1 MSGVGFQNNQEL
13 NWRVMQSD
21 RMEIVQLC
29 ELTKIFLQVTKDAWM
44 NTYSGIP
51 YEEFP
56 IRYEHL
62 ELFDAIDVIMR
73 NITDEITY
81 IYILLPQL
89 KWSNNYLKTI
99 YKL

>member
-1 MSGVGFQNNQEL
+1 
-13 NWRVMQSD
+13 MQSD

-29 ELTKIFLQVTKDAWM
+29 ELTKIFLQVTKNAWM

-62 ELFDAIDVIMR
+62 ELFDVIDVIMR
-73 NITDEITY
+73 NIKLFAIMKVSKCA
-81 IYILLPQL
+81 Q
-89 KWSNNYLKTI
+89 NNST
-99 YKL
+99 

>member
-1 MSGVGFQNNQEL
+1 
-13 NWRVMQSD
+13 MQSD

-29 ELTKIFLQVTKDAWM
+29 ELTKIFLQVTKNAWM

-62 ELFDAIDVIMR
+62 VLFDVIDVIMR
-73 NITDEITY
+73 NIKLFAIMKVSKCA
-81 IYILLPQL
+81 Q
-89 KWSNNYLKTI
+89 NNST
-99 YKL
+99 